1 MVRRESDKEGSSE
14 THSVEEEEAVAVE
27 DIGPGIA
34 GHEVVQTPVVDDPVG
49 VDVLVGGQDDGGTLA
64 PGQQVVLLILG
75 LNLAPGSGQSD
86 GDVLDE
92 MVDETIEPFLG
103 RSGLIGIPLDRCLE
117 DEIQVV
123 QALGFVRVLAL

>member
-49 VDVLVGGQDDGGTLA
+49 VDVLVGGQDDGGALA

>member
-75 LNLAPGSGQSD
+75 FNLAPGSGQSD